1 MSESEN
7 TTRAGS
13 AEAGAPPLP
22 AEAAGPGGPP
32 APGGPPGLGGAG
44 KTARNRRK
52 RRKIIKNT
60 VGAAI
65 ALLVLG
71 GIAYGMY
78 RLFFIEA
85 PVHYATEF
93 IYTGMLETSVSG
105 WGNIRPVES
114 SDIAVQSRGR
124 VLETFFAAGDMV
136 QEGDLLF
143 TMDSEA
149 LDAEIAEIQKK
160 IDGLTDDLTEILG
173 DRQELMNNLE
183 LKAPFAGQLI
193 DAENLKAGDTVTV
206 GTKAGTLVDNRT
218 FTLSLYFS
226 YAYED
231 VIHTGMTAR
240 VSVPA
245 YMSVVEGTVVQINKV
260 RRVSPEGVMTFEVL
274 IDVPNPGS
282 LADGMAAG
290 ASLRAGG
297 EEIFPS
303 EAGEL
308 AYKRSED
315 LILKAP
321 GVIQTVNLVNF
332 LDYRAGETL
341 CRIEYKQDN
350 AEADAIEK
358 QIQDLEK
365 EIETKREGYKNLQ
378 VTAPIGGTVMY
389 NNLIPGENA
398 EPGLAVISIA
408 QLEKMMVE
416 AQVDERDVGK
426 VQPGMPVEITV
437 WGPNGQ
443 SSMTGTVKSV
453 SMQAG
458 TDPSGMMSG
467 YFPAVFEIDN
477 YGGALMSGMG
487 VDYRLIVEQKMDI
500 LVAPVIA
507 VKNTEQGTC
516 VFVKADAPPESALT
530 LEGNIVPPGFYA
542 VPVTCGIGNENG
554 IEIISG
560 VADGA
565 EVFTQITPYDENDPN
580 ASGGRGGGMVVSYG

>member
-1 MSESEN
+1 LTDSAAPAGDEQNRTASEQI
-7 TTRAGS
+7 T
-13 AEAGAPPLP
+13 APR
-22 AEAAGPGGPP
+22 EQSPP
-32 APGGPPGLGGAG
+32 REQPPGPPGPPGPGNPG
-44 KTARNRRK
+44 RSARNRR
-52 RRKIIKNT
+52 RRKKIIKTT
-60 VGAAI
+60 VGIAA

-78 RLFFIEA
+78 QLFFIEP
-85 PVHYATEF
+85 PVSYATEF

-124 VLETFFAAGDMV
+124 VLESFFAAGDMV

-143 TMDSEA
+143 TLDSET
-149 LDAEIAEIQKK
+149 LDAEIAEVQRK
-160 IDGLTDDLTEILG
+160 IDGLNEDLTAIQG

-193 DAENLKAGDTVTV
+193 EAETLKIGDTVAV
-206 GTKAGTLVDNRT
+206 GTRVGTMVDNRT
-218 FTLSLYFS
+218 LSLSLYFS

-231 VIHTGMTAR
+231 LVHTGMAAR

-245 YMSVVEGTVVQINKV
+245 YMSVVEGTVTQINKV
-260 RRVSPEGVMTFEVL
+260 RRVSPEGVVTFEVV

-282 LADGMAAG
+282 LADGMDAG
-290 ASLRAGG
+290 ASLQSGG
-297 EEIFPS
+297 EEILPS
-303 EAGEL
+303 EAGKL
-308 AYKRSED
+308 AYKRTED
-315 LILKAP
+315 LIIKAP
-321 GVIQTVNLVNF
+321 GVLQTVNLVNY

-350 AEADAIEK
+350 AEAETIEK

-365 EIETKREGYKNLQ
+365 EIATKSEGYKNLQ
-378 VTAPIGGTVMY
+378 VTAPIEGTVMY
-389 NNLIPGENA
+389 NNLIPGTVV
-398 EPGLAVISIA
+398 EPGLAVVSIA
-408 QLEKMMVE
+408 QLQKMMVE

-443 SSMTGTVKSV
+443 SSMVGVVKTV

-458 TDPSGMMSG
+458 TDQAGMGSG
-467 YFPAVFEIDN
+467 YFPAIFEIDN
-477 YGGALMSGMG
+477 YEGSLMSGMG
-487 VDYRLIVEQKMDI
+487 VDYRLIVERKTDI

-516 VFVKADAPPESALT
+516 VFVKADAPPENAIE

-560 VADGA
+560 VADGT
-565 EVFTQITPYDENDPN
+565 EVFTQITPYDENNQNGMD
-580 ASGGRGGGMVVSYG
+580 GGVVFYG